1 MRLIDVTAD
10 DRQKRIFFWCT
21 ISLVLIF
28 LASMLASAE
37 EALIQETE
45 ALAATLTPIEYG
57 DVVSLFPVLIESF
70 RNGHWMVFG
79 GGLVMTLTWAV
90 KHYVLPK
97 LALKGAVLPLV
108 ALVLGLIA
116 SASAELVAGKGFE
129 SAVYILIGGLV
140 SPAVYDT
147 IKGLKKS

>member
-1 MRLIDVTAD
+1 MRGNEVLANE
-10 DRQKRIFFWCT
+10 RQKRLFFWAT
-21 ISLVLIF
+21 VSLMLIF
-28 LASMLASAE
+28 LASMLATAE

-45 ALAATLTPIEYG
+45 ALAATLHPIEYG
-57 DVVSLFPVLIESF
+57 DVVSLFPVLIEAFKS
-70 RNGHWMVFG
+70 GHWMVFG
-79 GGLVMTLTWAV
+79 GGLVMSLTWAV

-97 LALKGAVLPLV
+97 LALKDAVLPLV
-108 ALVLGLIA
+108 ALLLGLLGA
-116 SASAELVAGKGFE
+116 ASAELVAGKGFE